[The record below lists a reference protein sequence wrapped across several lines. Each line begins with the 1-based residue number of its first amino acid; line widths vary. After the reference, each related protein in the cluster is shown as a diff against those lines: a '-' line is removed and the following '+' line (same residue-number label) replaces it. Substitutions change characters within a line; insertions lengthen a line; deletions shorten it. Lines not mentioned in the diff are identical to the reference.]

1 MTTSKWLLRKSGTAK
16 YTILVSSLLQCL
28 AALCGVGIAFAMRG
42 VIDRSV
48 TGDMDGVLRAAIF
61 FAVLICVQIL
71 LRAGSRMLSDES
83 NAIMVKSLRQE
94 AFSEIL
100 KKDYTEAS
108 AYHSG
113 ELLTRMTSDV
123 SVVAEGTSSLFPK
136 LISSFVKMA
145 GVLAALYITE
155 PVLALI
161 FAIGGIAFIVASN
174 IPRGLLGRLHHRVQ
188 ESDGAARCF
197 LQECLESLLV
207 IHAFGN
213 EKKMEQKN
221 GAYLDVYRGAMR
233 RRSLA
238 GAFFSTVISVIMQGG
253 YFIGFIWCC
262 LGIAG
267 GSVSYGTMM
276 AVVQLIGQIQTP
288 FSEMGSVIPKLSAIM
303 ASAERLM
310 EISDDEKRASD
321 HSDLSNTVAIPCA
334 DYADKPE
341 ASILCAE
348 KIYSEIRDIVFDR
361 VSFSY
366 GDGREVLCDASF
378 TVGKGEFV
386 AFVGESGIG
395 KSTLMKLMLSVYRPQ
410 SGGIYG
416 NTFDGG
422 MLSVDVFPS
431 GMFAYVPQENHLMS
445 GSIRDAVAFAER
457 SDTVSEERLVAA
469 CRAACAHEFITE
481 LPDGYNTLLGE
492 RGSGLSEGQMQ
503 RIAVARAIYSG
514 CPIMLLDEAT
524 SALDSD
530 TERRMIRAM
539 KELPDRTIFLITHR
553 TDTLA
558 LCDRVVRF
566 GADGTAYCCE

>member
-1 MTTSKWLLRKSGTAK
+1 MTTSKWLVRKSGTAK
-16 YTILVSSLLQCL
+16 YTILASSLLQCL
-28 AALCGVGIAFAMRG
+28 AALCGIGIAFAMRG
-42 VIDRSV
+42 VIDCSV
-48 TGDMDGVLRAAIF
+48 AGDMDGILRAAIF
-61 FAVLICVQIL
+61 FAGLICVQIL

-83 NAIMVKSLRQE
+83 NAIMVKNLRQE

-108 AYHSG
+108 TYHSG

-123 SVVAEGTSSLFPK
+123 SVVAEGTSALFPR
-136 LISSFVKMA
+136 LISSVVKMT
-145 GVLAALYITE
+145 GVLAALYMTE

-161 FAIGGIAFIVASN
+161 FAAGGSVFIVASN

-213 EKKMEQKN
+213 ENKMEQKN

-238 GAFFSTVISVIMQGG
+238 GAFFGTVISSIMQGG

-262 LGIAG
+262 IGIAEG
-267 GSVSYGTMM
+267 NVSYGTMM

-288 FSEMGSVIPKLSAIM
+288 FSEMGSVIPKFSAIM

-310 EISDDEKRASD
+310 EISVDEKRASD
-321 HSDLSNTVAIPCA
+321 DGDLSNIAVSCA
-334 DYADKPE
+334 G
-341 ASILCAE
+341 

-366 GDGREVLCDASF
+366 GDGREVLCDANF

-395 KSTLMKLMLSVYRPQ
+395 KSTLMKLMLSVYKPQ
-410 SGGIYG
+410 SGGIYV

-422 MLSVDVFPS
+422 MLSVNAFPS

-457 SDTVSEERLVAA
+457 SDAVSEERLVNA
-469 CRAACAHEFITE
+469 CRTACAHEFITE

-539 KELPDRTIFLITHR
+539 RELPNRTIFLITHR

-566 GADGTAYCCE
+566 SADGTAYCSE